1 MDPFLMVLPLALVM
15 ALGVVFGRIGLL
27 TEDTVPKLN
36 AILYW
41 AALPAL
47 LFRSI
52 LRVGGGIFSDPNL
65 FWAVHVSFILIPGI
79 AWLIS
84 SRFTRERRKIAVSV
98 LVAVRANNVFMGIPA
113 ITIALGQPGLDAL
126 SLFFAVGLLGY
137 NFISITWAQAALSGK
152 VSLRSL
158 GATLINL
165 LKNPL
170 ILACLFGVSGAF
182 MGYSELPWW
191 IDSTLKII
199 GDTGS
204 GIALIALGASLKIH
218 NPLRALKSTWRDIF
232 FKLMI
237 HPALVWV
244 TFLVWPVD
252 PVLRDTVVLVSA
264 MPGAINNFV
273 LAQSMGMDSD
283 HAGEIVALSTAFS
296 IITLPIWI
304 RILGV

>member
-1 MDPFLMVLPLALVM
+1 MDSFLMVLPLVLVM
-15 ALGVVFGRIGLL
+15 ALGAFFRRAGLL
-27 TEDTVPKLN
+27 GEETVPRLN

-52 LRVGGGIFSDPNL
+52 LRVGAGIFSDPNL
-65 FWAVHVSFILIPGI
+65 FWAVHVSFIVIPGI
-79 AWLIS
+79 AWFIS
-84 SRFTRERRKIAVSV
+84 SRFNTERRKTAVSV
-98 LVAVRANNVFMGIPA
+98 LVSVRANNVFMGVPA
-113 ITIALGQPGLDAL
+113 ITIALGQAGLDAL

-158 GATLINL
+158 GGTLKSL
-165 LKNPL
+165 MKNPL
-170 ILACLFGVSGAF
+170 ILASLFGVAGAF
-182 MGYSELPWW
+182 LGYSELPWW
-191 IDSTLKII
+191 IDSTLKIV

-204 GIALIALGASLKIH
+204 GVALIALGASLKIS
-218 NPLRALKSTWRDIF
+218 NPLQALKNTWRDSF

-252 PVLRDTVVLVSA
+252 PVLRNTVVLASA
-264 MPGAINNFV
+264 MPAAINNFV
-273 LAQSMGMDSD
+273 LAQSMGMDSGY
-283 HAGEIVALSTAFS
+283 AGEIVAISTALS
-296 IITLPIWI
+296 ILSLPLWI
-304 RILGV
+304 MILGV